1 MCTVLLGFFN
11 RNNNNN
17 NNLNI
22 EIDVHIKS
30 KLIFG
35 VAFYR
40 L

>member
-1 MCTVLLGFFN
+1 MCTVLLVFFLN
-11 RNNNNN
+11 RNNNN

>member
-17 NNLNI
+17 NLNI
-22 EIDVHIKS
+22 EKDVHIKS

>member
-1 MCTVLLGFFN
+1 MCTVLLGFFK

>member
-11 RNNNNN
+11 RNNNN